1 MKRNY
6 VEYVICDCPIMG
18 MKVVRHYFGKKD
30 DARY

>member
-1 MKRNY
+1 MKKNY

-18 MKVVRHYFGKKD
+18 RKVVRHYFGKD